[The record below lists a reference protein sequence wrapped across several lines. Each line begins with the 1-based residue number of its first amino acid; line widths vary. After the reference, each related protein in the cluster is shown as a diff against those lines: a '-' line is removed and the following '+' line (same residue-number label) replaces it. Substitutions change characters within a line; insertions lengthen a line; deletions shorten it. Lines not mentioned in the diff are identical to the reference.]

1 MRPST
6 KPCSSSTTSA
16 RASRSRRRGCASSR
30 SAMRQRRRNS
40 GRRHGPRPSWRRWAG
55 RSSAASMPMRRP
67 VRLYA
72 RVAAPRRK
80 RRLCSRPGSRMSNT
94 CRAASRSS
102 KRCRQ
107 LTARRLPR
115 KSRVAGMRSAPR
127 LSHGSSPC
135 CVARSTR
142 RCAMLSRTSARPSRR
157 AATRPRRSSRMP
169 ATAIWPRRRHPCWK
183 ISGRAARPCA
193 ATST

>member
-1 MRPST
+1 MKPST

-16 RASRSRRRGCASSR
+16 RVSPSRRRGCASSR
-30 SAMRQRRRNS
+30 SAMRQRRRTS

-55 RSSAASMPMRRP
+55 RSSAASMPMRRLA
-67 VRLYA
+67 RLYGP
-72 RVAAPRRK
+72 VCGQKQRR
-80 RRLCSRPGSRMSNT
+80 RSCSRPGSRTSST

-102 KRCRQ
+102 KRCRP
-107 LTARRLPR
+107 LTARRWLR
-115 KSRVAGMRSAPR
+115 NSRAAGMRSAPR

-135 CVARSTR
+135 CAARSTR
-142 RCAMLSRTSARPSRR
+142 RCEMLSRTSARPSRR